1 MESLSL
7 IWIVVFCAA
16 ALLFFCTAAVIAVLG
31 VQDLKDLL
39 SHASKTDRKFTKDMK
54 DHKI

>member
-39 SHASKTDRKFTKDMK
+39 SHASKTDRK
-54 DHKI
+54 